1 MKICTL
7 CKETFPLAGFNKN
20 ATRKDGLQTMCRE
33 CNRARSRRYYA
44 ENHDL
49 HRENVARRNK
59 KVRSDMRVHILEYL
73 QTHPCID
80 CGNSDI
86 RVLEFDHRENKV
98 ENVSKLVMNFSSKE
112 KVFAEI
118 AKCDVRC
125 RNCHI
130 IKTYERQGNVW
141 RMQAWLEMQTKVY
154 IEQE

>member
-1 MKICTL
+1 
-7 CKETFPLAGFNKN
+7 
-20 ATRKDGLQTMCRE
+20 MCRE

-59 KVRSDMRVHILEYL
+59 KVVAEMRVHILEYL
-73 QTHPCID
+73 KTHPCVD
-80 CGNSDI
+80 CDNQDI
-86 RVLEFDHRENKV
+86 RVLEFDHRDSKIN
-98 ENVSKLVMNFSSKE
+98 NVSTMVSRGVSKE
-112 KVFAEI
+112 KIFEEI

-125 RNCHI
+125 RNCHA

-141 RMQAWLEMQTKVY
+141 RMQAWLEVQTKDE